1 MTDEAIS
8 AWAAYADELEQDNVA
23 AIRLLKQL
31 EAENRPDRQQ
41 DLHTAGRHMAESGIY
56 PAVHL

>member
-23 AIRLLKQL
+23 AIRLLMQL
-31 EAENRPDRQQ
+31 EA
-41 DLHTAGRHMAESGIY
+41 
-56 PAVHL
+56 